1 MTLMV
6 EIGNSLDF
14 YKDIKV
20 ILQVQEMFQAERAV
34 YMEVLWKEKLFKELK
49 EDQSDKVWRKQRT
62 EWDFRSRQE
71 LALKWLSHVTG
82 SHSKLVFSS
91 DCHDYI

>member
-1 MTLMV
+1 MELSWSGEGRSGGMMIMV

-34 YMEVLWKEKLFKELK
+34 YMEVLRKEKLFKELK
-49 EDQSDKVWRKQRT
+49 EDQRDKVWRKQRM
-62 EWDFRSRQE
+62 EWNGTSE
-71 LALKWLSHVTG
+71 AGES
-82 SHSKLVFSS
+82 
-91 DCHDYI
+91 

>member
-1 MTLMV
+1 MMIMV
-6 EIGNSLDF
+6 EIWNSLDF

-34 YMEVLWKEKLFKELK
+34 YMEVLRKEILFKELK
-49 EDQSDKVWRKQRT
+49 EDQSDKVWRKQNGL

-71 LALKWLSHVTG
+71 LALKWLFKSCYWFSLVTG
-82 SHSKLVFSS
+82 FK
-91 DCHDYI
+91 